1 MIIVFALGKE
11 PVRLVRFAALLDG
24 ILLTSLQAI
33 CVAVGLFLVMPKM
46 LSAEAWK
53 ILRPSRIIAA
63 GLFVAF
69 AVFAYFCIFQM
80 PASIVTLLKGPG

>member
-1 MIIVFALGKE
+1 MIIVFTLGKQ

-33 CVAVGLFLVMPKM
+33 CVAAGLFLVMPKV
-46 LSAEAWK
+46 LSPDAWK
-53 ILRPSRIIAA
+53 VLKPSRVIAV

-69 AVFAYFCIFQM
+69 AVFTYFCIFQM
-80 PASIVTLLKGPG
+80 PASISDLLWP